1 MRYAFTLQGNNLG
14 NSRFSTDNYITFRH
28 TVGEWQ
34 AVKDNFSDAL
44 KIYSLAVR
52 YDLDKNSSISLG
64 RKINPRISSMGVID
78 GLQVEKGLGNFMVG
92 AIAGSRPNYTDYGFD
107 LNLLQAGAYVGYNT
121 SRDFKQS
128 QSTLAF
134 IEQHNGSKTDRRF
147 VYLQHSNSLVKDF
160 NFFGSMEVDLYENL
174 NGQAKSTLSLTNMYL
189 SLRYKLS
196 KQLSL
201 TTSYDNRKNIIYYES
216 YKSYIDQLV
225 DDETRQGLRFNI
237 NYRPLKFVTWGANAS
252 WRFQKSDMNLSKNL
266 NSYLNFSRVPWIGAS
281 ASITANFLQ
290 TNYLDSKMF
299 GIRLTKE
306 IIPANSAATPISGWW
321 ITATKTTNIP

>member
-1 MRYAFTLQGNNLG
+1 L
-14 NSRFSTDNYITFRH
+14 
-28 TVGEWQ
+28 
-34 AVKDNFSDAL
+34 
-44 KIYSLAVR
+44 
-52 YDLDKNSSISLG
+52 
-64 RKINPRISSMGVID
+64 
-78 GLQVEKGLGNFMVG
+78 VG

-121 SRDFKQS
+121 SKDFKQS

-147 VYLQHSNSLVKDF
+147 VYLQHSNSTLKDF
-160 NFFGSMEVDLYENL
+160 SFFGSMEVDLFENVS
-174 NGQAKSTLSLTNMYL
+174 GVAKSTLSLTNMYL

-201 TTSYDNRKNIIYYES
+201 TTSYDSRKNIIYYES
-216 YKSYIDQLV
+216 YKSFIDQLV

-252 WRFQKSDMNLSKNL
+252 WRFQKSDINLSKNL

-299 GIRLTKE
+299 GVRMTKE
-306 IIPANSAATPISGWW
+306 IIPGKLSSDAYFRMVDYSYKNYEYTVKQKIAGLDVSVNL
-321 ITATKTTNIP
+321 TKMLAFHVYYEGTFEKDKDTFHRVNMKLIQRF